1 MAKYGGKKKGAPKS
15 GKKGGGHYADHGKM
29 PNWDG
34 KKQGPSSKNKGFG
47 PC

>member
-1 MAKYGGKKKGAPKS
+1 MKYGGSKR
-15 GKKGGGHYADHGKM
+15 GKKGGRSKSTVSKAHDMGKM
-29 PNWDG
+29 PNWDA